1 MHRRFGFCTTMLAL
15 AALSGP
21 ARAAPPFVEISAA
34 LAAGNGAAVLA
45 LADTGLREP
54 GISSADR
61 ARLLMDRGFA
71 DQLLAQADNAL
82 TDLTQA
88 IEIHGMTDLEQSRAY
103 MERGIVLDGMGRID
117 DAIGDY
123 SAVLRLDPSS
133 LAALSNRARAYWR
146 GNHFEEA
153 RQDFLA
159 SLAAN
164 NPAPEY
170 SYYGLGQVAESEG
183 KPEEAKDFYAK
194 AVAADPH
201 YSQAA
206 DRLAALG
213 ALAAKQAAM
222 SPPSGKM
229 IAQAAPLAPAATAAA
244 AASPS
249 PATKSVTAQD
259 APAAKASPPPGA
271 IKTATP
277 PTSVTSAP
285 EDAVPQV
292 QLGAWRY
299 QAQAET
305 GWQRTVKKADGALAG
320 LVPHIVIADVP
331 GQGRYYRLRVET
343 AKGRELCALL
353 TAKGMACTLVRPA
366 PSGLAKVAAPP
377 PELAANEPHKR

>member
-1 MHRRFGFCTTMLAL
+1 MHRRFGFCATMLAL

-54 GISSADR
+54 NISSADR

-133 LAALSNRARAYWR
+133 LTALSNRARAYWR
-146 GNHFEEA
+146 ANHFEEA

-170 SYYGLGQVAESEG
+170 PYYGLGQVAESEG
-183 KPEEAKDFYAK
+183 KPRGVRRTFM
-194 AVAADPH
+194 P
-201 YSQAA
+201 
-206 DRLAALG
+206 RL
-213 ALAAKQAAM
+213 
-222 SPPSGKM
+222 SRP
-229 IAQAAPLAPAATAAA
+229 IRITARRPTGWRRWAH
-244 AASPS
+244 
-249 PATKSVTAQD
+249 
-259 APAAKASPPPGA
+259 
-271 IKTATP
+271 P
-277 PTSVTSAP
+277 PTSKPRSRRRP
-285 EDAVPQV
+285 EKWLPRQRRLHLRPQ
-292 QLGAWRY
+292 R
-299 QAQAET
+299 
-305 GWQRTVKKADGALAG
+305 QRQRHRRPRPKA
-320 LVPHIVIADVP
+320 
-331 GQGRYYRLRVET
+331 
-343 AKGRELCALL
+343 
-353 TAKGMACTLVRPA
+353 
-366 PSGLAKVAAPP
+366 
-377 PELAANEPHKR
+377 